1 MTTATV
7 ARPAGGSLLTRV
19 ARDGGMI
26 AWRNLL
32 NIRRNPDMLL
42 SSTVQPIMFV
52 LLFAYVFGGS
62 IGNDPAAYREYLMGG
77 IFVQTVAFNSAF
89 TTIGLSN
96 DLHKGIIDRFRALPM
111 TRVAVILGRTTSDL
125 AVSALGLLVMSLCGL
140 LIGWRIHGSVGATIG
155 AYCILLLFA
164 FAMSWVGALI
174 GLASRSVE
182 VAQSAGLIW
191 IFPVTFISS
200 AFVSANRMPGPLA
213 AIAHWNPITALANS
227 VRQLFGNSVPA
238 GFPAPH
244 GWPVDHAVL
253 YAVLCSIAIIAV
265 FLPLAAAK
273 YRRAASR

>member
-1 MTTATV
+1 MTTATLTP
-7 ARPAGGSLLTRV
+7 PAAGNPLTRM

-32 NIRRNPDMLL
+32 NIRRNPDMLMA
-42 SSTVQPIMFV
+42 STVQPIMFV

-62 IGNDPAAYREYLMGG
+62 IGNDPAAYRQYLMGG

-89 TTIGLSN
+89 TTIGLAN

-111 TRVAVILGRTTSDL
+111 SRVAVILGRTTSDL
-125 AVSALGLLVMSLCGL
+125 AVSALSLLIMSLCGL
-140 LIGWRIHGSVGATIG
+140 IIGWRIHDGVAQAVGA
-155 AYCILLLFA
+155 YLVLLLFA

-174 GLASRSVE
+174 GLVSRSVE

-200 AFVSANRMPGPLA
+200 AFVSANRMPAPLA

-227 VRQLFGNSVPA
+227 VRQLFGNTVPA
-238 GFPAPH
+238 GFPPPH

-253 YAVLCSIAIIAV
+253 YAVLWSVAIVAV
-265 FLPLAAAK
+265 FLPLAAAR